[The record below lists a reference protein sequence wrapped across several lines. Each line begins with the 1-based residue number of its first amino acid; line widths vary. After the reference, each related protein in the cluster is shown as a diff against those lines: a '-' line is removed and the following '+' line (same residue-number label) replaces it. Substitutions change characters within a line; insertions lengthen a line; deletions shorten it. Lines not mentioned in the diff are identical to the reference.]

1 MYIVENYIK
10 QWHIKDA
17 YNMCV
22 SLYKEVRVLFK
33 MVQNMNSAFYEF
45 KEISI
50 KQVIK
55 IFIKKES
62 VVQRMKN
69 ENMRRAMHD

>member
-1 MYIVENYIK
+1 
-10 QWHIKDA
+10 
-17 YNMCV
+17 MCV

-55 IFIKKES
+55 KES

-69 ENMRRAMHD
+69 ENMRRAMHE

>member
-55 IFIKKES
+55 KEW

-69 ENMRRAMHD
+69 ENMRRAMHE

>member
-1 MYIVENYIK
+1 MY
-10 QWHIKDA
+10 
-17 YNMCV
+17 V

-50 KQVIK
+50 KQVIE
-55 IFIKKES
+55 IFIKKET
-62 VVQRMKN
+62 VVHRIKN